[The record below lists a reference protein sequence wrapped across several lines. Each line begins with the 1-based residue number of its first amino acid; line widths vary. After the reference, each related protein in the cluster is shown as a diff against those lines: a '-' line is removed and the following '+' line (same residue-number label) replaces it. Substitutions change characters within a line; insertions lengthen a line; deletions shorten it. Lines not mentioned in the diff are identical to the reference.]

1 MSPLLEICCGDI
13 ASVQAAVEGGAD
25 RIELCSGLEAGGLTP
40 SSGLIRAAVRSGLP
54 VNVLIRPRG
63 GDFLYSHD
71 EISVMEQDI
80 ICAIESDANG
90 VVIGALTRNGDIDIE
105 TMERLI
111 GATGNLDI
119 TFHRA
124 FDLCRNPMKA
134 LEDII
139 ALGCKTLLT
148 SGQASR
154 AEKGVELI
162 AALQK
167 KAGSRLQIMAGAGVN
182 PDNAAYILQATG
194 IEALHASASCNVKS
208 DMQFIIEGVNMG
220 RKDDEYS
227 WTSTDRYVVE
237 AIKTSMNQI

>member
-13 ASVQAAVEGGAD
+13 RSVQAAVEGGAD
-25 RIELCSGLEAGGLTP
+25 RIELCSGLEVGGLTP
-40 SSGLIRAAVRSGLP
+40 SSGLIRAAVETGLP

-63 GDFLYSHD
+63 GDFLYNRE

-80 ICAIESDANG
+80 LCALESEANG
-90 VVIGALTRNGDIDIE
+90 VVIGALTRNGDVDTA

-111 GATGNLDI
+111 RRAGNLDI

-124 FDLCRNPMKA
+124 FDLCRNPQKA

-148 SGQASR
+148 SGQASS
-154 AEKGVELI
+154 AEAGVELI
-162 AALQK
+162 ASLQK
-167 KAGSRLQIMAGAGVN
+167 QAGSRLQIMAGAGIN
-182 PDNAAYILQATG
+182 PRNAGYILKSTG
-194 IEALHASASCNVKS
+194 IKVLHASASNGVNS
-208 DMQFIIEGVNMG
+208 EMQYIVDGVNMG

-227 WTSTDRYVVE
+227 WTGTNRNVVE